1 MAETPTPYEP
11 HHLQSIETRIDV
23 DAQALELMLHQCG
36 SLPEF
41 WQSCPRVDWLL
52 HVLGEAAQ
60 EPDIVCE
67 DVRPALRRFA
77 CWSAVEAGADPEGA
91 LMVYATAMAGGR
103 RPSRALREQRQEQ
116 QHWLAVVGTEGIP
129 RCIPVA
135 AASLAAWYAGD
146 DDIFAGA
153 RWAADFALKATVFS
167 EAEAW
172 APHWTDP
179 DDDGEEWFVQWHTSA
194 WLNAHPS
201 VANRIREATEK
212 RLVRGLR
219 EVIRNPFVR
228 SSVVR
233 SPVVR

>member
-1 MAETPTPYEP
+1 MIPAPYEP
-11 HHLQSIETRIDV
+11 LDLQSPQKRIEA
-23 DAQALELMLHQCG
+23 DAQALELMLRECG

-41 WQSCPRVDWLL
+41 WQSCTRVDWLL
-52 HVLGEAAQ
+52 HVLAEAAQ
-60 EPDIVCE
+60 EEGVVCE
-67 DVRPALRRFA
+67 DVRLALRRFA
-77 CWSAVEAGADPEGA
+77 CWSALEAGADAEDP
-91 LMVYATAMAGGR
+91 LMVYATALAGGR
-103 RPSRALREQRQEQ
+103 TPSRALRAQRDER
-116 QHWLAVVGTEGIP
+116 QHWVAVVGTEGVP

-153 RWAADFALKATVFS
+153 RWTADFAIKATVFS

-172 APHWTDP
+172 APHWHDP

-194 WLNAHPS
+194 WLHAHPS

-219 EVIRNPFVR
+219 EVIRNPFHSPGV
-228 SSVVR
+228 SSAAR
-233 SPVVR
+233 